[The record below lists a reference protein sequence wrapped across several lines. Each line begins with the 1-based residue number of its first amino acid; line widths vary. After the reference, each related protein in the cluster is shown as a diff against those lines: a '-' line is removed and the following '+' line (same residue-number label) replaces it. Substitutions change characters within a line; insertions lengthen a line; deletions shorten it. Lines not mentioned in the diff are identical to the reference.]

1 MIDHPLLTRA
11 NANKNERAAEVLTHR
26 DGSNRSSTCQRGETM
41 ADESQYPDSVGKSNP
56 EQNDTWKPVGAL
68 AAALAL
74 AAAKRAGAK

>member
-1 MIDHPLLTRA
+1 MSSKPLFCKEYEA
-11 NANKNERAAEVLTHR
+11 KIERAAKVLTHR